1 MPLFLAPLLLKLSP
15 VGRFLK
21 SIPRWVW
28 LAIAAA
34 LLLFLGV
41 RWHNGQIKDA
51 EKRGADRAYAAV
63 EKKAREIEAKA
74 NATADKIRSKTDET
88 ARAIAADADV
98 IRMSGPGKA
107 RACPVPQ
114 GSSRR
119 ETAGGQGSP
128 AVDQVPDTGGVD
140 LIALPFAPTVRLAE
154 VCDLNRGEVLAW
166 REWHSKLSA
175 NP

>member
-1 MPLFLAPLLLKLSP
+1 MPLFLLSA
-15 VGRFLK
+15 GRWIKGL
-21 SIPRWVW
+21 PWQVW
-28 LAIAAA
+28 AAIGLA
-34 LLLFLGV
+34 LVLFLGV

-74 NATADKIRSKTDET
+74 NATADKIRSKSDET

-114 GSSRR
+114 GSGRR
-119 ETAGGQGSP
+119 EP
-128 AVDQVPDTGGVD
+128 ATGEADVARPEVPTDDRAAVPWQW
-140 LIALPFAPTVRLAE
+140 LVQRAE
-154 VCDLNRGEVLAW
+154 QCDLNRNEVLAW
-166 REWHSKLSA
+166 REWHQRVQEALAK
-175 NP
+175 